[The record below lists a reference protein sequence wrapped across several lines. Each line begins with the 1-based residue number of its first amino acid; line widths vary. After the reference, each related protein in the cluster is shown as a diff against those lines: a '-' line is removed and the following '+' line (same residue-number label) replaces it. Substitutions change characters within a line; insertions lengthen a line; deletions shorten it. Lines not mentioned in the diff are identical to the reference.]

1 MHPPGLDSNEVLLRL
16 DDDAAGVLARA
27 SALGV
32 GHGAAPGLVRIG
44 GVVRLGDLLLWTALS
59 GG

>member
-16 DDDAAGVLARA
+16 DDDAAGVLART

-44 GVVRLGDLLLWTALS
+44 GVVWFGDLLLSTL
-59 GG
+59 GGG